1 MNSPFSTCDKVFKS
15 GNVIIHKWYKQFC
28 LEDGNPDL
36 VAITIL
42 GDIVAW
48 YRNGT
53 NNYYGELTPRL
64 HGHSLYLSYNYYE
77 QKFGFRE
84 DRVRR
89 ALTRL
94 YTQNILKRSFKNIY
108 VKGRRVN
115 KLVIDLDPGF
125 FESCFID
132 PALDIRGIREEKK
145 SYRLHQCYDQIST
158 KTIFIKNRSNVHA
171 HGSNFCK
178 NSFAEEK
185 PIQTTAVL
193 PVRGFSLAS
202 FYPLSQSEAAK
213 LQALC
218 GRGFSGNAINEIL
231 LIHQLS

>member
-1 MNSPFSTCDKVFKS
+1 MNSSFITCGKSFKP
-15 GNVIIHKWYKQFC
+15 GDVIIHKWYRQFC

-53 NNYYGELTPRL
+53 NNHYGELTPKL
-64 HGHSLYLSYNYYE
+64 DGHSLYLSYNYYE

-94 YTQNILKRSFKNIY
+94 YAQNILKRSFKNIY

-115 KLVIDLDPGF
+115 KLVIDLDADF
-125 FESCFID
+125 FKSCFID
-132 PALDIRGIREEKK
+132 PELDIRGIREEKK
-145 SYRLHQCYDQIST
+145 SYRLHRCYDQIST
-158 KTIFIKNRSNVHA
+158 KTIFIKITLFFLL
-171 HGSNFCK
+171 NF
-178 NSFAEEK
+178 
-185 PIQTTAVL
+185 
-193 PVRGFSLAS
+193 
-202 FYPLSQSEAAK
+202 
-213 LQALC
+213 
-218 GRGFSGNAINEIL
+218 
-231 LIHQLS
+231 

>member
-1 MNSPFSTCDKVFKS
+1 MNSSFITCGKVFKP
-15 GNVIIHKWYKQFC
+15 GDVIIHKWYKQFC

-53 NNYYGELTPRL
+53 NNHYCELAPRL

-94 YTQNILKRSFKNIY
+94 YAQNILKRSFKNIY

-115 KLVIDLDPGF
+115 KLVIDLDADF
-125 FESCFID
+125 FKSCFID
-132 PALDIRGIREEKK
+132 PELDIRGIREEKNHTVCT
-145 SYRLHQCYDQIST
+145 SA
-158 KTIFIKNRSNVHA
+158 TIK
-171 HGSNFCK
+171 
-178 NSFAEEK
+178 
-185 PIQTTAVL
+185 
-193 PVRGFSLAS
+193 
-202 FYPLSQSEAAK
+202 
-213 LQALC
+213 
-218 GRGFSGNAINEIL
+218 
-231 LIHQLS
+231 